1 MILSAEEWEAALA
14 ALENAEFTPEQ
25 LERAR
30 LLGEKMKS
38 LSYEECRAI
47 RMKLDEE
54 DGHC

>member
-1 MILSAEEWEAALA
+1 MRYLTEEELFRAIHHPK
-14 ALENAEFTPEQ
+14 ERTPEQ

-38 LSYEECRAI
+38 LSYEERRAI